1 MTKEQT
7 LTYGIPGIIACNR
20 RRRLD
25 AVF

>member
-1 MTKEQT
+1 MMTKEQT
-7 LTYGIPGIIACNR
+7 LTYGIITCNR